1 MSVAV
6 ASFIHSSHFKNA
18 IKFVVAISIPAFL
31 IWGFK
36 AAEQNA
42 EKAVKETQDA
52 LKNNPIQEGTATTN
66 FELKELDDKMV
77 TKWLLTAEKGHANK
91 NNKDYILD
99 KVKMKYYDEGNV
111 KMAITA
117 PKGQANMDT
126 KWVKMES
133 DNSSRVKAE
142 GEGGKSKFE
151 ATTVVLEKKNQFLA
165 TGGVIIE
172 WSEVAKVTGNSATG
186 TVDKS
191 GVKDVIV
198 RGLPGQPTHAVITC
212 K

>member
-6 ASFIHSSHFKNA
+6 ASFFHSSHFKNA

-31 IWGFK
+31 VWAFK
-36 AAEQNA
+36 AAEENA
-42 EKAVKETQDA
+42 ERAVKETQKQLTD
-52 LKNNPIQEGTATTN
+52 NPIQEGQATTN
-66 FELKELDDKMV
+66 FELKELDDNMV
-77 TKWLLTAEKGHANK
+77 TKWLLTAEKGQAK
-91 NNKDYILD
+91 NQKEYMLD
-99 KVKMKYYDEGNV
+99 KVKMKYFDEGNV

-133 DNSSRVKAE
+133 DSSSRVKAE

>member
-1 MSVAV
+1 MSEAV
-6 ASFIHSSHFKNA
+6 ASFIHSSYFKNA

-31 IWGFK
+31 IWAFK
-36 AAEQNA
+36 TAEKNA
-42 EKAVKETQDA
+42 EEAVKATQQQLND
-52 LKNNPIQEGTATTN
+52 NPIQEGTATTN
-66 FELKELDDKMV
+66 FELKELDDNMV

-91 NNKDYILD
+91 NQKDYILD
-99 KVKMKYYDEGNV
+99 KVKMKYFDQGNV

-133 DNSSRVKAE
+133 DSTGRVKAE

-198 RGLPGQPTHAVITC
+198 RGLPGHPTHAVITC

>member
-1 MSVAV
+1 MAV
-6 ASFIHSSHFKNA
+6 ASFFHSSHFKNA

-31 IWGFK
+31 VWAFK
-36 AAEQNA
+36 AAEENA
-42 EKAVKETQDA
+42 ERAVKETQKQLTD
-52 LKNNPIQEGTATTN
+52 NPIQEGQATTN
-66 FELKELDDKMV
+66 FELKELDDNMV
-77 TKWLLTAEKGHANK
+77 TKWLLTAEKGQAK
-91 NNKDYILD
+91 NQKEYMLD
-99 KVKMKYYDEGNV
+99 KVKMKYFDEGNV

-133 DNSSRVKAE
+133 DSSSRVKAE

-198 RGLPGQPTHAVITC
+198 RGLPGHPTHAVITC

>member
-1 MSVAV
+1 MAV
-6 ASFIHSSHFKNA
+6 ASFFHSSHFKNA

-31 IWGFK
+31 VWAFK
-36 AAEQNA
+36 AAEENA
-42 EKAVKETQDA
+42 ERAVKETQKQLTD
-52 LKNNPIQEGTATTN
+52 NPIQEGQATTN
-66 FELKELDDKMV
+66 FELKELDDNMV
-77 TKWLLTAEKGHANK
+77 TKWLLTAEKGQAK
-91 NNKDYILD
+91 NQKEYMLD
-99 KVKMKYYDEGNV
+99 KVKMKYFDEGNV

-133 DNSSRVKAE
+133 DSSSRVKAE

>member
-6 ASFIHSSHFKNA
+6 ASFFHSSHFKNA

-31 IWGFK
+31 VWAFK
-36 AAEQNA
+36 AAEENA
-42 EKAVKETQDA
+42 ERAVKETQKQLTD
-52 LKNNPIQEGTATTN
+52 NPIQEGQATTN
-66 FELKELDDKMV
+66 FELKELDDNMV
-77 TKWLLTAEKGHANK
+77 TKWLLTAEKGQAK
-91 NNKDYILD
+91 NQKEYMLD
-99 KVKMKYYDEGNV
+99 KVKMKYFDEGNV

-133 DNSSRVKAE
+133 DSSSRVKAE

-198 RGLPGQPTHAVITC
+198 RVLPGQPTHAVITC